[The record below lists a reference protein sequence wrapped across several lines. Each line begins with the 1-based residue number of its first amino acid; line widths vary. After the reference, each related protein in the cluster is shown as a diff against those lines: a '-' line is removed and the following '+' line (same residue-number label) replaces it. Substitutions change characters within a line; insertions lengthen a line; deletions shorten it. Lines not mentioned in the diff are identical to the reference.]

1 MRHAT
6 WRHSTRDTRE
16 HNATDDVASVMIRRA
31 SPGVRSSSSAP
42 GSTGLQVGAL
52 KGFSRAQPDFCAL
65 GPMPTLAALLALR
78 QSPPPAT
85 KLREDDARGSP
96 HRCDTPARP
105 LLRTANRTPRPRAR
119 PANPRGPAYRGSL

>member
-16 HNATDDVASVMIRRA
+16 HNATDDVASVIIRRA

-52 KGFSRAQPDFCAL
+52 KGFS
-65 GPMPTLAALLALR
+65 
-78 QSPPPAT
+78 SS
-85 KLREDDARGSP
+85 AR
-96 HRCDTPARP
+96 
-105 LLRTANRTPRPRAR
+105 LLRAGPHAHPCGVAR
-119 PANPRGPAYRGSL
+119 PAPIAAAGDEAARG